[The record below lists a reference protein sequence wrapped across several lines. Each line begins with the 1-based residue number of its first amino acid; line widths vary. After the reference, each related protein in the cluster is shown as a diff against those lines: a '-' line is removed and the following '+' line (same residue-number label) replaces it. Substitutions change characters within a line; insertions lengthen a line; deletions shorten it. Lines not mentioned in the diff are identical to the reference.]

1 GVLCGVISQ
10 RLLPRIDGG
19 RVPAVEVMVNKK
31 RIEELI
37 RENRGEEI
45 PTAIADGEYF
55 DMQTMADA
63 LIDLVIDGQVER
75 ETAATAATNRHDF
88 LLMLERAEKS
98 RANAERVLAAAA
110 STDDLDL
117 PQLRVIDDAGA
128 D

>member
-37 RENRGEEI
+37 RENRAEEI
-45 PTAIADGEYF
+45 PSAIADGEYF
-55 DMQTMADA
+55 DMQTMSNA

-75 ETAATAATNRHDF
+75 ETAATAAPNRHDF
-88 LLMLERAEKS
+88 MVMLERAEKK
-98 RANAERVLAAAA
+98 LAADEKAHVAA
-110 STDDLDL
+110 REED
-117 PQLRVIDDAGA
+117 PG
-128 D
+128 